1 MKNTSRR
8 EFVGTTLKAAA
19 AGLAGSL
26 LEVSPVYANPLN
38 LPIGLQLYT
47 VSKEM
52 DADPAATLRAV
63 AATGYRQVELS
74 PLGKTPA
81 KELKRMLDDNGLA
94 NPSGHYMLPDLMS
107 KLQEMIDLAHLFGQE
122 FMVVTI
128 PWVADPSRFKADPQ
142 GGQLALFLAVIRGL
156 TLDDWKW
163 NADKFNQVGE
173 QIKKAGLQLA
183 YHNHNFE
190 WRSYD
195 GLVAYDEFLRRT
207 DPALVKLELD
217 CGWAVVA
224 GKDPAE
230 YLTNY
235 PERYNLLHL
244 KDFHKG
250 FTPRTVILG
259 DQDSGPLEATELGRG
274 AIDYARVFAAAKKA
288 KVRAQFVEL
297 EPPFSEMTALEAIKV
312 SYEYVKNLK
321 A

>member
-1 MKNTSRR
+1 
-8 EFVGTTLKAAA
+8 
-19 AGLAGSL
+19 
-26 LEVSPVYANPLN
+26 
-38 LPIGLQLYT
+38 
-47 VSKEM
+47 
-52 DADPAATLRAV
+52 
-63 AATGYRQVELS
+63 
-74 PLGKTPA
+74 
-81 KELKRMLDDNGLA
+81 
-94 NPSGHYMLPDLMS
+94 
-107 KLQEMIDLAHLFGQE
+107 
-122 FMVVTI
+122 
-128 PWVADPSRFKADPQ
+128 
-142 GGQLALFLAVIRGL
+142 LALFLAVIRGL

-163 NADKFNQVGE
+163 NADMCNKVGE

-190 WRSYD
+190 WRTYD

-230 YLTNY
+230 YLTKY
-235 PERYNLLHL
+235 LERYNLLHL

-250 FTPRTVILG
+250 FTPRTAIRG
-259 DQDSGPLEATELGRG
+259 DQDYGPLEAAELGRG

-288 KVRAQFVEL
+288 KIRAQFVEQ

-312 SYEYVKNLK
+312 SYEYVKNLQ